1 MPILYWVSTA
11 LVCLM
16 LAWSAA
22 TYVFSAATIDGVR
35 ALGFPDHFR
44 WMLAVL
50 KMLAVFVLLLPAVPA
65 APKEWAYAGVGLFF
79 LTALV
84 AHVAHGDSL
93 WLAVILV
100 VFMGLLAAS
109 RYAWPSVAGA

>member
-1 MPILYWVSTA
+1 MVALYWISTV

-16 LAWSAA
+16 LAWSAG
-22 TYVFSAATIDGVR
+22 TYVFSDATIEGVR

-50 KMLAVFVLLLPAVPA
+50 KVLAVAALLIPGVPE
-65 APKEWAYAGVGLFF
+65 PVREWAYAGVGLFF

-84 AHVAHGDSL
+84 AHIAHGDSL

-100 VFMGLLAAS
+100 AFMGLLAAS
-109 RYAWPSVAGA
+109 RWTWPTVAGA